1 MTEPKIQ
8 TLPNGWKLIS
18 YGNEQISV
26 GPDALIYFD
35 RHASPDQI
43 PDYIGAQQTAAEIA
57 TQIRDSNTAKAA
69 LNLEQPAALPTTQAI
84 VTAGPPPPGA
94 IPLTPQATI
103 GRQKNRQRGN
113 R

>member
-1 MTEPKIQ
+1 MTEPTIQ

-43 PDYIGAQQTAAEIA
+43 PDYIGALQTAAEIA
-57 TQIRDSNTAKAA
+57 TQIRDSNTTKAA
-69 LNLEQPAALPTTQAI
+69 LELPAPTLPTSQAI
-84 VTAGPPPPGA
+84 ITTGPPPPGA
-94 IPLTPQATI
+94 QQLPQTATI
-103 GRQKNRQRGN
+103 GRQKTRRP